1 VVWETETDQIATPC
15 SKSGARIQNL
25 VEVGA
30 CRGTVKNGVQQ
41 LSKLGL
47 LQRPK
52 STKMAVV
59 SLSPRND
66 TTQIKENKTVTKLH
80 ELKPF
85 APLP

>member
-1 VVWETETDQIATPC
+1 MAYDKKW
-15 SKSGARIQNL
+15 
-25 VEVGA
+25 VEMPLTTAG
-30 CRGTVKNGVQQ
+30 CKQG
-41 LSKLGL
+41 S
-47 LQRPK
+47 
-52 STKMAVV
+52 V